1 MAEREHQGD
10 DGNRRGER
18 ADGGGPGAGGGS
30 GGSPLERVL
39 GLITEVH
46 RGEGITALLMTLNVF
61 LLLLAYY
68 FIKPAREAFL
78 LANEGG
84 ARYKAY
90 MGAAIAVVSFLVVP
104 AYAALA
110 NRVARNRLVVVV
122 TLFFASNLALF
133 FTGAVAGTPPLWF
146 ALLFYLWVGVFNM
159 MGVAQFWAFAND
171 VYSEEQGKRLF
182 PLVGVGASAGAW
194 AGSLIASFAT
204 RSVGVFGML
213 MVAAALLVVFA
224 GVIQLVHRREASR
237 PGSAYGGASE
247 DAPGSP
253 GAGEEGGPDSKGA
266 GDDAKGKGRGA
277 FELVFRYRYLTLIAL
292 FAVTFTVVNT
302 NGEFMLSQL
311 VEDRAA
317 EVPEDERGEYI
328 GTLYSRFYFGV
339 NFLGILLQA
348 FVVSRLVRYGG
359 LRLAFFVLPVIAFA
373 DSLAVA
379 IAPLLT
385 VLWVGK
391 TVENATDYS
400 VNNTVRN
407 MLWLPTTLDMKYKAK
422 QAVDTFFVRL
432 GDVASGLIVFILAG
446 QLALGIRSF
455 ALLNLVI
462 VGGWLFLAHL
472 ILKEQGRLREQVKA
486 EGAVRR

>member
-1 MAEREHQGD
+1 
-10 DGNRRGER
+10 
-18 ADGGGPGAGGGS
+18 
-30 GGSPLERVL
+30 
-39 GLITEVH
+39 
-46 RGEGITALLMTLNVF
+46 
-61 LLLLAYY
+61 
-68 FIKPAREAFL
+68 
-78 LANEGG
+78 
-84 ARYKAY
+84 
-90 MGAAIAVVSFLVVP
+90 
-104 AYAALA
+104 
-110 NRVARNRLVVVV
+110 
-122 TLFFASNLALF
+122 
-133 FTGAVAGTPPLWF
+133 
-146 ALLFYLWVGVFNM
+146 
-159 MGVAQFWAFAND
+159 
-171 VYSEEQGKRLF
+171 
-182 PLVGVGASAGAW
+182 
-194 AGSLIASFAT
+194 GSLIASFAT

-247 DAPGSP
+247 DADGSP
-253 GAGEEGGPDSKGA
+253 GAGDEGRPEAKGA
-266 GDDAKGKGRGA
+266 GDDAKGRGRGA

-432 GDVASGLIVFILAG
+432 GDVASGLVVFILAG

-472 ILKEQGRLREQVKA
+472 ILKEQGRLREQLKA
-486 EGAVRR
+486 EGAVQR